1 MRHHQHKGLYIALK
15 LGGAAVATAA
25 AAAAAYKAYVLLKSK
40 NEEKKRAY
48 FIENGWPTPD
58 MVTRGQSVY
67 SRYDNHSKQ
76 ASKFSDG
83 S

>member
-1 MRHHQHKGLYIALK
+1 MRTKHNGLFIALK
-15 LGGAAVATAA
+15 FGVAAMATT
-25 AAAAAYKAYVLLKSK
+25 AAYKAYVQLKSK

-48 FIENGWPTPD
+48 FIQNGWPTPD

-76 ASKFSDG
+76 ASRFSDG